1 MFTGIIEGLGEIRGL
16 ERSGRGLKIRL
27 IPPFSAQEL
36 TLGESVAV
44 NGVCLT
50 VTHIDGQTATFD
62 ISPETI
68 SRTTLGGLKP
78 GDRVNVE
85 RALRASDR
93 LGGHIVSG
101 HVDGVG
107 RVLSRR
113 SQGDFLFYEIQIPS
127 ELSRYVIQKGSIAID
142 GISLTV
148 NDIRDHRLSLAIIP
162 HTASLTTIG
171 YRQPGDLVNIEVDI
185 IGKYI
190 EKLLSPWKNST
201 AIDQEFLKQ
210 HGFFD

>member
-16 ERSGRGLKIRL
+16 ERSGGGLKIHL
-27 IPPFSAQEL
+27 IPPFSARKL

-50 VTHIDGQTATFD
+50 VTHIDGETATFD

-113 SQGDFLFYEIQIPS
+113 SQGDFLFYEVQIPS

>member
-16 ERSGRGLKIRL
+16 ERSGGGLKIRL

>member
-16 ERSGRGLKIRL
+16 ERSGGGLKIRL
-27 IPPFSAQEL
+27 TPPFSAQEL

-113 SQGDFLFYEIQIPS
+113 SQGDFLFYEVQIPS

>member
-16 ERSGRGLKIRL
+16 ERSGGGLKIRL

-113 SQGDFLFYEIQIPS
+113 SQGDFLFYEVQIPS